1 MNYLPSL
8 ILHDIKFQFRH
19 GFYMVYG
26 IISVIYIVI
35 LKLLGE
41 GVSNILSPI
50 IIFSD
55 PTFIGFLFVGAIIFF
70 EREQRVVEAL
80 FVTPINK
87 GAYILSKCISLTI
100 LSLFVITLITIFIH
114 GFRVNWFY
122 LYLGVILSSSFFII
136 LGMIL
141 SYYLRKI
148 TIYIIFGG
156 LLMGPF
162 SMPIIYYL
170 GFWNSPLF
178 YIIPTT
184 ASIKLIAGGINGGL
198 NLFDVIYSV
207 SYLAILCAISYFVLL
222 KIKGDS
228 SEDI

>member
-1 MNYLPSL
+1 MNYLPTL

-26 IISVIYIVI
+26 IISVFYIVL

-41 GVSNILSPI
+41 GVSKILSPI

-100 LSLFVITLITIFIH
+100 LSLSVITIITVFIH
-114 GFRVNWFY
+114 GFKVNWIY
-122 LYLGVILSSSFFII
+122 LYLGVIFSSSFFII
-136 LGMIL
+136 IGMIL

-162 SMPIIYYL
+162 SLPIIVYL
-170 GFWNSPLF
+170 GLWDSPLF
-178 YIIPTT
+178 YLIPTT

-198 NLFDVIYSV
+198 NLFDVVYSIG
-207 SYLAILCAISYFVLL
+207 YLSIISVVSYFVLL
-222 KIKGDS
+222 KIKGES